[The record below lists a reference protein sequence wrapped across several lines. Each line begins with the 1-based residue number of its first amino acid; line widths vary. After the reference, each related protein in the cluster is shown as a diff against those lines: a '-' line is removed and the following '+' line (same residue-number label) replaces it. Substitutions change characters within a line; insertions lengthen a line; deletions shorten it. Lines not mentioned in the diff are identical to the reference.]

1 MQYISSTEAKQ
12 TFSSLVEKAQRE
24 PVMVRKKNRD
34 VAVVLSVQDYE
45 RMRKA
50 DIKEFQEFR
59 KNIGLTAE
67 QQGLTEAKLNEIL
80 AEEG

>member
-1 MQYISSTEAKQ
+1 MQYISAT
-12 TFSSLVEKAQRE
+12 VEKAQRE